1 MSDDQVVML
10 ATHTFRPEASC
21 ICVCQPGT
29 GSEVLLTGLARR
41 AWEVVSAR
49 RGINVG
55 EMCALLSE
63 DGADPTETRAVLA
76 YLVNLRLLELGEA
89 PAW

>member
-1 MSDDQVVML
+1 MGDDQVVML
-10 ATHTFRPEASC
+10 ATHTFRPEANC
-21 ICVCQPGT
+21 VCVCQPGT

-41 AWEVVSAR
+41 VWEMASAR

-55 EMCALLSE
+55 EMCALLAE
-63 DGADPTETRAVLA
+63 GGADPAETRAVLA